1 MLNML
6 IYLHISKI
14 MIIFAVSKNLKTNN
28 IMLYVGQF
36 NESQLIAKEDKKA
49 IEKVQQ
55 ENDSLKY
62 VDTKLV
68 KKKGKIVA
76 IKIWLLTVEEYSKLK
91 HF

>member
-1 MLNML
+1 
-6 IYLHISKI
+6 
-14 MIIFAVSKNLKTNN
+14 
-28 IMLYVGQF
+28 MLYVGQF

-55 ENDSLKY
+55 DNDSLKY

-76 IKIWLLTVEEYSKLK
+76 IKIWLLTVEEYSKLN

>member
-1 MLNML
+1 ML